1 MPNLQRMKDGATASL
16 LSLAAGLTML
26 LVTRNDAI
34 EFSLEYP
41 LYIIASV
48 IMLIAAIGPLFEIFD
63 TIGQILLWNG
73 VGWSAGLVVLGMES
87 VGSMPIWPLM
97 LAIIALTFWPRIP
110 DRTVPA
116 LAIAIALLGG
126 IGLCWIGWSDVSIPI
141 PTDWLEVQ

>member
-1 MPNLQRMKDGATASL
+1 MPNLQRVKNGATASL
-16 LSLAAGLTML
+16 LALAAGLTML

-41 LYIIASV
+41 LYIIAS
-48 IMLIAAIGPLFEIFD
+48 IILLIAAIGPLFEIFD